1 MLGAKRFCVWL
12 FAVVFLWQ
20 IVLCE
25 TIGPWNRAE
34 LFEVSQVFPAPELMS
49 ESEDGL
55 TPVFFQGETFRGAET
70 RVFAWTGIPEGNG
83 PFPAMV
89 LIHGGGGTA
98 YKEWVKLWMD
108 RGYAAIAVDTAGQVP
123 IHPEGEKIKWS
134 PHEHSGPRG
143 WGGFDQID
151 DPVKD
156 QWTYHAVAAAIR
168 GHSLLRSFPE
178 VDASRIGV
186 TGISWGGY
194 LTCIVAGLDNRFQLA
209 VPVYGCGYLE
219 EGSFWTST
227 FLDPNRIDGRG
238 TKWVSLWDPRHYIP
252 RAKMP
257 MLFVNGTN
265 DKYYWMKAWQK
276 TVQAVQGPVTL
287 CCKVRLVHNHA
298 AGWGNE
304 EIYAFADSILKAG
317 AALPQITHQVV
328 TGQTVTVMFDCETPV
343 DRAELNYTI
352 DAGEGDDRVWH
363 SQPMEINDSA
373 GKATGLLPESTA
385 VYFVNLI
392 DDRGL
397 ISSSSHERTLFPK
410 EK

>member
-1 MLGAKRFCVWL
+1 MRNKWFVLLL
-12 FAVVFLWQ
+12 FPLAVFAESELSGN
-20 IVLCE
+20 CE
-25 TIGPWNRAE
+25 PWNLEE
-34 LFEVSQVFPAPELMS
+34 LFQAPLTCPVPELAAEAEPCITPLFF
-49 ESEDGL
+49 ESEDFHG
-55 TPVFFQGETFRGAET
+55 GET
-70 RVFAWTGIPEGNG
+70 RVFAWVGIPPGEG

-89 LIHGGGGTA
+89 LVHGGGGTA
-98 YKEWVKLWMD
+98 YQEWVKLWMD
-108 RGYAAIAVDTAGQVP
+108 RGYAAIAVDTAGQIP
-123 IHPEGEKIKWS
+123 THPEGEKRKWMS
-134 PHEHSGPRG
+134 HEYSGPRG
-143 WGGFDQID
+143 WGGFNQID

-156 QWTYHAVAAAIR
+156 QWTYHAVAAVIR
-168 GHSLLRSFPE
+168 AHSLLRSYPQ
-178 VDASRIGV
+178 VDAARIGV

-194 LTCIVAGLDNRFQLA
+194 LTCIVAGLDDRFRLA
-209 VPVYGCGYLE
+209 VPVYGCGFLE
-219 EGSFWTST
+219 DGSYWVST
-227 FLDPNRIDGRG
+227 FLDPSKTDGTG
-238 TKWVSLWDPRHYIP
+238 EKWISLWDPRHYIP
-252 RAKMP
+252 RAEMP

-352 DAGEGDDRVWH
+352 DAGERDDQVWH